1 MFLGKKVE
9 KWVHAHPNNKAVH
22 QLTQY
27 GIFQCSKEMKSKTKR
42 AFIAV
47 PHTSHGAS
55 VQAKFGLGKNE
66 PYN

>member
-47 PHTSHGAS
+47 SHTSQWCISPGEIWTWE
-55 VQAKFGLGKNE
+55 K
-66 PYN
+66 